1 MNFEAPS
8 QVRGK
13 VTRWRFCYYGDF
25 RQFYRDSD
33 VHGAIFMVYRRESPS
48 SDNYIAVPSSIT
60 SKTLE
65 WREIKDESFG
75 CLVDEIQPRY
85 QFEIREND
93 IVGACIWDYCS
104 IHPLLLTGTS
114 VLVNSLTYQLD
125 INPYDDCMYSQFESV
140 DTTNSLFR
148 LRQTAIL
155 HLYAEIGKKKHHFPI
170 FGS

>member
-8 QVRGK
+8 QVRGR
-13 VTRWRFCYYGDF
+13 VTKWRFCYYHVRPLF
-25 RQFYRDSD
+25 RDSD
-33 VHGAIFMVYRRESPS
+33 LQGAIFMIYRRESPN
-48 SDNYIAVPSSIT
+48 SDNYMVVPGSIT

-93 IVGACIWDYCS
+93 IIGACIWDYWS
-104 IHPLLLTGTS
+104 IHPLLLTGIS
-114 VLVNSLTYQLD
+114 SSVNSLTYQLD
-125 INPYDDCMYSQFESV
+125 IYPYDDCTYSQFESV
-140 DTTNSLFR
+140 DTTHSMFT